1 MVGVEI
7 ILIPVQVLVQEL
19 CRWLAFAALR
29 ETYADHP
36 ECLDEGMGLVSS
48 DLLVAMKTGVDV
60 GLPGAPMILRLAVTG
75 IKGDWPF
82 LIECGRLHRHFRR
95 APKRGQSNMQ
105 SEGVCHLCLAGY
117 DNIPFTDVS
126 AAPRFE
132 ETMFSAAVS
141 RLCLCR
147 MLLKIF
153 AWLSHSV
160 IIYH

>member
-1 MVGVEI
+1 
-7 ILIPVQVLVQEL
+7 
-19 CRWLAFAALR
+19 
-29 ETYADHP
+29 
-36 ECLDEGMGLVSS
+36 MGLVSS

-60 GLPGAPMILRLAVTG
+60 GLPGAPMVLRLAVTG

-126 AAPRFE
+126 EAPRFE

-141 RLCLCR
+141 CICLVERMPFADFCMVVSWCAHLPLMHSGFVTLGDIVTMDIRSACR
-147 MLLKIF
+147 ASISTFHLAARYI
-153 AWLSHSV
+153 S
-160 IIYH
+160 